1 MRTIFLTSALACLLS
16 ANVSTATPKVG
27 DRLPDVS
34 GFDEKGKP
42 FSLREKLAGKPAV
55 IVFGCLT

>member
-1 MRTIFLTSALACLLS
+1 MRDIFLTSAVACLLG
-16 ANVSTATPKVG
+16 ANLATATPKVG

-34 GFDEKGKP
+34 AFDEQGKAFP
-42 FSLREKLAGKPAV
+42 LREKLAGKPAV